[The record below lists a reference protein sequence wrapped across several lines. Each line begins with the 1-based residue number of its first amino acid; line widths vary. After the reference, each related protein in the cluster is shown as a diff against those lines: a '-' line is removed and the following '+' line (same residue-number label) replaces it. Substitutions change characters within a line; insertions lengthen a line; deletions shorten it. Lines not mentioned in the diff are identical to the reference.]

1 MLRVKVLRVLY
12 SPVRTFTFNNQTTT
26 ENIVLWMLNVSIY
39 LPPLQLDL
47 EFELLK
53 HNNSFILYSK
63 LHKIRAT
70 SFGVLPS
77 SGPSQ
82 N

>member
-1 MLRVKVLRVLY
+1 MLQSKTQQFSY
-12 SPVRTFTFNNQTTT
+12 F
-26 ENIVLWMLNVSIY
+26 Y
-39 LPPLQLDL
+39 L
-47 EFELLK
+47 
-53 HNNSFILYSK
+53 K

-77 SGPSQ
+77 SGPSE